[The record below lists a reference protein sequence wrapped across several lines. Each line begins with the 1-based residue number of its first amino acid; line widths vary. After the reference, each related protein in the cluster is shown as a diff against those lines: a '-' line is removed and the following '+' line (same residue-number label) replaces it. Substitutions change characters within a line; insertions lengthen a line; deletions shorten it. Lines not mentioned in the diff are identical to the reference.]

1 MDIQKTVHR
10 VRAFNRFY
18 TGVIGVLNG
27 QFLSSSYTLPEARI
41 LFEIRHTQFCTSKQ
55 IIDSMNIDGG
65 YLSRILKKF
74 FQKKLITKTPGREDA
89 RIKHIE
95 LTAKGR
101 EVYELLTGAQ
111 NNLVLGLVNPLPA
124 HDRAKL
130 VKCMSE
136 IEKILTKGG

>member
-27 QFLSSSYTLPEARI
+27 QFLNSSYTLPEARI

-101 EVYELLTGAQ
+101 EVYELLTDAQ
-111 NNLVLGLVNPLPA
+111 NSLVLGLVNRLSA
-124 HDRAKL
+124 GDRAKL
-130 VKCMSE
+130 VKCMSD
-136 IEKILTKGG
+136 IENILNKGN

>member
-27 QFLSSSYTLPEARI
+27 QFLNSSYTLPEARI
-41 LFEIRHTQFCTSKQ
+41 LFEIKHTPSCTSKK
-55 IIDSMNIDGG
+55 IIENMNIDGG

-74 FQKKLITKTPGREDA
+74 YQKKLITKTHGKADA
-89 RIKHIE
+89 RVIQVE

-101 EVYELLTGAQ
+101 ELYEVLTDAQ
-111 NNLVLGLVNPLPA
+111 NRLVLGLVNKLTA
-124 HDRAKL
+124 AKRAKL
-130 VKCMSE
+130 IKCMSD
-136 IEKILTKGG
+136 IEKILNKGE

>member
-27 QFLSSSYTLPEARI
+27 QFLNSSYTLPEARI

-74 FQKKLITKTPGREDA
+74 FQKKLITKTPGKEDA

-101 EVYELLTGAQ
+101 EVYELLTDAQ
-111 NNLVLGLVNPLPA
+111 NNLVLGLVNRLSA
-124 HDRAKL
+124 GDRAKL
-130 VKCMSE
+130 VKCMND
-136 IEKILTKGG
+136 IENILNKGN

>member
-27 QFLSSSYTLPEARI
+27 QFLNSSYTLPEARI

-55 IIDSMNIDGG
+55 IIDNMNIDGG

-130 VKCMSE
+130 VKCMND
-136 IEKILTKGG
+136 IENILNKSN

>member
-74 FQKKLITKTPGREDA
+74 SQKKLITKTPGREDA

-101 EVYELLTGAQ
+101 EVYELLTDAQ

>member
-130 VKCMSE
+130 VKCMND
-136 IEKILTKGG
+136 IENILNKSN